1 MTAAQKAAAEAA
13 VKKAEDQIAKNE
25 ADFAAY
31 VKQQETDY
39 AAMQKTYDDALAA
52 MKASF
57 EALKTAQQKAFN
69 ANQIA
74 RDMQEEQA
82 RLNQERQMKL
92 RRAAFND
99 KFKHVW
105 DDGQPG
111 ISIVQYTIDSME
123 RSSQMLSYLFEKHL
137 IADAQEYMQD
147 LHRVNL
153 AEGAMSPTMNRHK
166 I

>member
-1 MTAAQKAAAEAA
+1 M
-13 VKKAEDQIAKNE
+13 N
-25 ADFAAY
+25 
-31 VKQQETDY
+31 
-39 AAMQKTYDDALAA
+39 
-52 MKASF
+52 
-57 EALKTAQQKAFN
+57 
-69 ANQIA
+69 
-74 RDMQEEQA
+74 
-82 RLNQERQMKL
+82 L
-92 RRAAFND
+92 RRSAFND

-105 DDGQPG
+105 DDGLPG

-123 RSSQMLSYLFEKHL
+123 RSDQMLSYLFSHHL